1 MLKLLQFK
9 SEKNMKKILLF
20 LLSATA
26 IFASQCNYDLKELKI
41 DWKAY
46 KTPLKIGVGGT
57 FDDVKIKT
65 SDKSSTKMF
74 LESSTIVINT
84 ATVDSKNAGRD
95 AKLVKYF
102 FNIQGVKDIKVK
114 VVSIKDK
121 IITVAISM
129 NGVTKNVPMKLD
141 LEANEA
147 EAKGFIDLADFKM
160 IPSLK
165 SINKSCYVLH
175 KGKTWRD
182 VEIDFALKTTK
193 HCK

>member
-1 MLKLLQFK
+1 
-9 SEKNMKKILLF
+9 MKKILLL
-20 LLSATA
+20 LLSASA
-26 IFASQCNYDLKELKI
+26 IFASQCNYDLKELSVS
-41 DWKAY
+41 WKAY

-57 FDDVKIKT
+57 FDDVSIKT
-65 SDKSSTKMF
+65 TDKSSTKTF

-84 ATVDSKNAGRD
+84 ASVDSKNSGRD

-102 FNIQGVKDIKVK
+102 FNTQGVKNIQVK

-121 IITVAISM
+121 IITLAITM
-129 NGVTKNVPMKLD
+129 NGVTKDVPMKLD

-147 EAKGFIDLADFKM
+147 EAKGYIDLADFKM

-165 SINKSCYVLH
+165 AINKSCYVLH

-182 VEIDFALKTTK
+182 VEIDFAIKTK
-193 HCK
+193 KDCD

>member
-1 MLKLLQFK
+1 MR
-9 SEKNMKKILLF
+9 KILL
-20 LLSATA
+20 LILSASA
-26 IFASQCNYDLKELKI
+26 IFASQCNYNLRELQI
-41 DWKAY
+41 NWKAY

-65 SDKSSTKMF
+65 TDKSSTKTF
-74 LESSTIVINT
+74 LETSTIVINT
-84 ATVDSKNAGRD
+84 ASVDSKNSGRD
-95 AKLVKYF
+95 AKLVQYF
-102 FNIQGVKDIKVK
+102 FNTQNVKSIKAK

-129 NGVTKNVPMKLD
+129 NGITKNIPMKLD

-147 EAKGFIDLADFKM
+147 EAKGYIDLADFKM

-165 SINKSCYVLH
+165 SINQSCYVLH

-182 VEIDFALKTTK
+182 VTIDFTVKTEKT
-193 HCK
+193 CK